1 MSMADTPPRRFRFA
15 VAMLLVA
22 IVAIGGGYA
31 ALSYY
36 WIRPTE
42 QFAPPKEVTIE
53 KGESFRQISRD
64 LEDAGVVRS
73 GLALRLYGRLSL
85 TASQIKPGDYAFKGG
100 ERIPDVMRHLV
111 NGDFIVVT
119 ISIPEG
125 LTVHQIAERVGQSGL
140 GCQDEFE

>member
-1 MSMADTPPRRFRFA
+1 MFMADAPPKRFRFA
-15 VAMLLVA
+15 VATALVA
-22 IVAIGGGYA
+22 LVAFGAGYV
-31 ALSYY
+31 ALSYF

-42 QFAPPKEVTIE
+42 RFAPAREVTIE

-73 GLALRLYGRLSL
+73 GLALRLYGRVSL

-125 LTVHQIAERVGQSGL
+125 LTVH
-140 GCQDEFE
+140 